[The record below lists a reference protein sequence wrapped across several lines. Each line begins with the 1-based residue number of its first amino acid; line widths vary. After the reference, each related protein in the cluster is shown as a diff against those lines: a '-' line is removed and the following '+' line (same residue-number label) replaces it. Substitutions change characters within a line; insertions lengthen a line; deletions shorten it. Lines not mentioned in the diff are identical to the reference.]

1 MKDDVEKAINLIMFH
16 AKQILAAQGHND
28 TGDLINKMRVNAT
41 EAAGELYGLHYG
53 LAQETGIKKENIPF
67 GKGGGTSMYIDG
79 IMAWIKRKG
88 FESDIKKVRG
98 MAFAIATSHKKHGMH
113 TSGGKGNSHFDQ
125 SKQGFLTEA
134 IKITQKDVDLLISE
148 GAKKQINLE
157 VMKMWDEAKR
167 NLGN

>member
-1 MKDDVEKAINLIMFH
+1 MKDEVEKAINLIMFH

-53 LAQETGIKKENIPF
+53 LAQETGIKKENI
-67 GKGGGTSMYIDG
+67 KAGTAYIDA
-79 IMAWIKRKG
+79 IMAWIRRKG
-88 FESDIKKVRG
+88 FESDIKKVKG

-113 TSGGKGNSHFDQ
+113 TSGGKGNSRFDQ
-125 SKQGFLTEA
+125 TKQGFLTEA

-167 NLGN
+167 NLGQ

>member
-1 MKDDVEKAINLIMFH
+1 MKDEVEKAINLIMFH
-16 AKQILAAQGHND
+16 AKQILAAQGHKD

-41 EAAGELYGLHYG
+41 EAAGELWGLDYG
-53 LAQETGIKKENIPF
+53 LAQETGIKKENI
-67 GKGGGTSMYIDG
+67 KAGTAYIDA
-79 IMAWIKRKG
+79 IMAWIRRKG
-88 FESDIKKVRG
+88 FESDIKKVKG
-98 MAFAIATSHKKHGMH
+98 MAFAIAKTHKEVGMH
-113 TSGGKGNSHFDQ
+113 SKGGKFAPQ
-125 SKQGFLTEA
+125 QQGFLTEA

>member
-1 MKDDVEKAINLIMFH
+1 MKDEVEKAINLILVQ
-16 AKQILAAQGHND
+16 AARVLVAQGHKD
-28 TGDLINKMRVNAT
+28 TGNLINSLKVKAT
-41 EAAGELYGLHYG
+41 EAAGELWGLDYG

-67 GKGGGTSMYIDG
+67 GKGGGTSLYIDA
-79 IMAWIKRKG
+79 IMAWIRRKG
-88 FESDIKKVRG
+88 FESDIKKVKG

-113 TSGGKGNSHFDQ
+113 TSGGKGNSRFDQ
-125 SKQGFLTEA
+125 TKQGFLTEA

-167 NLGN
+167 NLG

>member
-1 MKDDVEKAINLIMFH
+1 MKDEVEKAINLILVQ
-16 AKQILAAQGHND
+16 AERILIAQGHKD
-28 TGDLINKMRVNAT
+28 TGNLISSLKVKAT
-41 EAAGELYGLHYG
+41 DAAGELWGLDYG
-53 LAQETGIKKENIPF
+53 LAQETGIKKENI
-67 GKGGGTSMYIDG
+67 KAGTAYIDA
-79 IMAWIKRKG
+79 IMAWIRRKG
-88 FESDIKKVRG
+88 FESDIKKVKG

-113 TSGGKGNSHFDQ
+113 TSGGKGNSRFDQ

-167 NLGN
+167 NLG